1 MKKNP
6 YPLRFSNEVL
16 NTVTAYEAYSFLNGY
31 LGYHQIFIVIE
42 DRYKI
47 AFVTN

>member
-1 MKKNP
+1 MRHLKK
-6 YPLRFSNEVL
+6 SE
-16 NTVTAYEAYSFLNGY
+16 Y

-47 AFVTN
+47 AFVTNWGVYMESDVVWSFK